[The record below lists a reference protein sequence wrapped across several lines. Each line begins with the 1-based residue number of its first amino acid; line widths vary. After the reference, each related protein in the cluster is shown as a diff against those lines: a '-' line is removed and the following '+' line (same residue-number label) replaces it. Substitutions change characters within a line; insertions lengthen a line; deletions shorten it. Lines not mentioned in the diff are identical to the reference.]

1 MFMLCAC
8 MHHTL
13 TRVSDEI
20 YACETNGAQGGTRSS
35 RDATAAST
43 CADAHA
49 AKTRETGTEAKTHSH
64 NDNERI
70 N

>member
-1 MFMLCAC
+1 M
-8 MHHTL
+8 

-70 N
+70 K